1 MIKVCL
7 SFVNV
12 NITVYKSII
21 SNKIIKL
28 TQEILLL
35 YNNWNIYMIKI
46 FVFSQFLECITNFER
61 TTSYTNINV
70 VHMNNDSTYE

>member
-35 YNNWNIYMIKI
+35 YNN
-46 FVFSQFLECITNFER
+46 
-61 TTSYTNINV
+61 
-70 VHMNNDSTYE
+70 